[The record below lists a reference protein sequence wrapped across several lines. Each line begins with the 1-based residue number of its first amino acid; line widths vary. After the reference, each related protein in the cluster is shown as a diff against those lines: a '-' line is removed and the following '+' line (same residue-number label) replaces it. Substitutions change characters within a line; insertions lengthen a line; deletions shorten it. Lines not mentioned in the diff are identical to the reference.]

1 MPNADFFPPQ
11 SYNQEDVQEILYL
24 AISRQADKG
33 EITRQQLLE
42 IADDLAIDIKDLES
56 AERDWQESKMVSYK
70 RQEFE
75 SFRREEL
82 KHKTVRYVIVN
93 SFVVVINLISAG
105 TISWAI
111 YILLLLGLPL
121 SLEAWKTFQKAG
133 IAYEEAFQRWKIKQ
147 EVKESF
153 SNLWTQIKRFLQF

>member
-24 AISRQADKG
+24 AISRQGDKG

-56 AERDWQESKMVSYK
+56 AERDWQESKIVSYK

-75 SFRREEL
+75 RFRREEL

-93 SFVVVINLISAG
+93 SFVVAINLISAG

-121 SLEAWKTFQKAG
+121 SLEAWKTFQQAG

>member
-24 AISRQADKG
+24 AISRQGDKG

-75 SFRREEL
+75 RFRREEL

-93 SFVVVINLISAG
+93 SFVVVINVISAG

-121 SLEAWKTFQKAG
+121 SLAAWKTFQKAG

>member
-1 MPNADFFPPQ
+1 MPNPDFFPPQ
-11 SYNQEDVQEILYL
+11 SYSQEDVQEILYL
-24 AISRQADKG
+24 AISRQVDEG

-42 IADDLAIDIKDLES
+42 IADELAIEIKDLEA
-56 AERDWQESKMVSYK
+56 AERDWKESKLVNCK
-70 RQEFE
+70 RQEFDR
-75 SFRREEL
+75 FRREEL

-93 SFVVVINLISAG
+93 SFVITINLISAG

-111 YILLLLGLPL
+111 YILLLMGLPL
-121 SLEAWKTFQKAG
+121 SLSAWKTFQNQG

-153 SNLWTQIKRFLQF
+153 TSLWTQIKKFLQF